1 MISSTP
7 PAASRRRHP
16 TLPTLVGVLLAIAP
30 LAAAAPPAEAQLA
43 PDRTILVLS
52 KDPYT
57 DSDEEDTE
65 IAAALEAEFGAD
77 NVTVTD
83 GGDAT
88 ATTWTGLLAGVDTL
102 VIPERNGPTI
112 WESGRTEALRASGP
126 ETWPITDEAMAVIK
140 AFAEAGGV
148 IMGTGSYS
156 HRAIIQELTDRTYS
170 EWNNDYPGN
179 YIEDPGSE
187 TWAEWNTGWF
197 SRLAGDDSLPERL
210 PGANYTGGLE
220 VTYADSADP
229 SSDRAW
235 SAEERGGLAIV
246 YGYSGPYYGDPATQ
260 TIEQVGVGVFT
271 VGSGSYIYFAYDWY
285 PDSADRNR
293 DFADPT
299 HTEWWNL
306 ALVLG
311 AGGQISD
318 AATGG
323 GGGGGGTT
331 PVSSGS
337 SPVTVPGG
345 GAPSLQ
351 PGVGVVQAP
360 SGTTTALTV
369 SAPSAG
375 VVRYQT
381 DGLIVTLSG
390 ANGTS
395 ASGGLVATPQ
405 GTVECEVCAFLAA
418 GGVIEAWMFSEP
430 RLVAAW
436 RVEELETFLAGLP
449 CQRFTIPVGAPLDGG
464 GAVPVGVH
472 TLQLQLPT
480 SAGTQ
485 AVNVGVTVGSVVPTA
500 VRAGEGAEGAPVR
513 AVMLPILATLLL
525 AGALATRRRGAV
537 AIG

>member
-1 MISSTP
+1 MMTATP
-7 PAASRRRHP
+7 PAASGRRHP
-16 TLPTLVGVLLAIAP
+16 ALPALVAVLLAIAP

-57 DSDEEDTE
+57 DADEEDTE

-88 ATTWTGLLAGVDTL
+88 AAAWSTLLTGVDTL
-102 VIPERNGPTI
+102 VIPERDGPLI
-112 WESGRTEALRASGP
+112 WEPGRTEALRAAGP

-170 EWNNDYPGN
+170 RWSDDYPGN
-179 YIEDPGSE
+179 YIDDAGSGD
-187 TWAEWNTGWF
+187 WAEWNSGWF
-197 SRLAGDDSLPERL
+197 SRSAGDDSLPARL
-210 PGANYTGGLE
+210 PGANYTGGLA
-220 VTYADSADP
+220 VAWTDSDDP
-229 SSDRAW
+229 SSDWAW
-235 SAEERGGLAIV
+235 SAEERGAVSIV
-246 YGYSGPYYGDPATQ
+246 YGYSGPYYGDPETQ
-260 TIEQVGVGVFT
+260 AIEQVGVGVFT
-271 VGSGSYIYFAYDWY
+271 VGSGSYIYYAYDWY

-293 DFADPT
+293 DYADPT

-318 AATGG
+318 AASGG
-323 GGGGGGTT
+323 GGGDTA

-345 GAPSLQ
+345 GVPSLQ

-360 SGTTTALTV
+360 GGTTTPLTV
-369 SAPSAG
+369 SAPSTG

-381 DGLIVTLSG
+381 DGLIVTLTG
-390 ANGTS
+390 ATGTS

-513 AVMLPILATLLL
+513 AVVLPILATLLL
-525 AGALATRRRGAV
+525 AGALVTRRRGAV
-537 AIG
+537 VIG